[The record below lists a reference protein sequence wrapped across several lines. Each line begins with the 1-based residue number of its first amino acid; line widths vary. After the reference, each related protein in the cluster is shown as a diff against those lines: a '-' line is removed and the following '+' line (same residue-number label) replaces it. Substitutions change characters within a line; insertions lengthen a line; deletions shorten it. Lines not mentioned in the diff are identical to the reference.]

1 MRTHPDLVVQ
11 VALSLGYRPG
21 ILMDGQF
28 LMHLPLTHLTQ
39 EQELGSLL
47 VCCIQVG
54 DAPVTAFASSWKG
67 DLASCILPESHQV
80 MGRESMAVVA
90 SIVVFVLLDC
100 PSTVTQLAACSA
112 PLTLPSPLGFRSH
125 SDLVCTRE

>member
-1 MRTHPDLVVQ
+1 
-11 VALSLGYRPG
+11 
-21 ILMDGQF
+21 
-28 LMHLPLTHLTQ
+28 MHVPLTHLTRKQ
-39 EQELGSLL
+39 EPRSLL
-47 VCCIQVG
+47 VRSVQVV

-67 DLASCILPESHQV
+67 DLASCILPESRQV
-80 MGRESMAVVA
+80 MGRVFMAAVA

-125 SDLVCTRE
+125 SDLVSTRE